1 MTEQQLKAKEFLMQA
16 YHIDIRINSKI
27 DQISSLHDLA
37 TKATSTLSDMPGSAT
52 RNVHRMEDVI
62 LKIIELEEEIHGDM
76 NNLIDLKQSIMK
88 TIKKLKCV
96 DFQAVLELRYLCM
109 KQWEQIAVNMGYSLQ
124 HIFRLHDKAL
134 KDVWVILKD
143 ES

>member
-76 NNLIDLKQSIMK
+76 SNLIDLKQCIMQ
-88 TIKKLKCV
+88 TIKKLKVV
-96 DFQAVLELRYLCM
+96 DFQTVLEFRYLCM

>member
-27 DQISSLHDLA
+27 DQIFSLHDLA

-76 NNLIDLKQSIMK
+76 NNLIDLKQCIMQ
-88 TIKKLKCV
+88 TIKKLKGV
-96 DFQAVLELRYLCM
+96 DFQTILELRYLCM

-134 KDVWVILKD
+134 KDVWEILKD

>member
-1 MTEQQLKAKEFLMQA
+1 
-16 YHIDIRINSKI
+16 
-27 DQISSLHDLA
+27 
-37 TKATSTLSDMPGSAT
+37 MPGSAT

-76 NNLIDLKQSIMK
+76 NNLIDLKQCIMQ
-88 TIKKLKCV
+88 TIKKLKGV
-96 DFQAVLELRYLCM
+96 DFQTVLEFRYLCM

-134 KDVWVILKD
+134 KDVWEILKD

>member
-62 LKIIELEEEIHGDM
+62 LKIIELEEEIHVDM
-76 NNLIDLKQSIMK
+76 NNLIDLKQCIMQ
-88 TIKKLKCV
+88 TIKGLKGV
-96 DFQAVLELRYLCM
+96 DFQTILELRYLCM

-134 KDVWVILKD
+134 KEVWEILKE

>member
-1 MTEQQLKAKEFLMQA
+1 MTEHQLKAKEFLMQA

-62 LKIIELEEEIHGDM
+62 LKIINLEEEIRGDM
-76 NNLIDLKQSIMK
+76 NDLIDIKQCIMQ
-88 TIKKLKCV
+88 TIKKLNGV
-96 DFQAVLELRYLCM
+96 DFQTVLEFRYLCM
-109 KQWEQIAVNMGYSLQ
+109 NQWEQIAVNMGYSLQ

-134 KDVWVILKD
+134 KDVWEIIKD

>member
-62 LKIIELEEEIHGDM
+62 LKIIELEEEIRGDM

-88 TIKKLKCV
+88 TIKKLKSV

-134 KDVWVILKD
+134 KDVWEILKD

>member
-62 LKIIELEEEIHGDM
+62 LKIIELEEEIRGDM
-76 NNLIDLKQSIMK
+76 KNLIDLKQCIMQ
-88 TIKKLKCV
+88 TIKKLKGA
-96 DFQAVLELRYLCM
+96 DLQTVLEFRYLCM

-124 HIFRLHDKAL
+124 HIFRLHAKAL
-134 KDVWVILKD
+134 KDVWEILKD

>member
-76 NNLIDLKQSIMK
+76 NNLIDLKQSIMQ
-88 TIKKLKCV
+88 TIKKLKGV
-96 DFQAVLELRYLCM
+96 DFQTVLESRYLCM

-134 KDVWVILKD
+134 KDVWEILKD

>member
-76 NNLIDLKQSIMK
+76 NNLIDLKQCIMQ
-88 TIKKLKCV
+88 TIKKLEGV
-96 DFQAVLELRYLCM
+96 DFQTVLEFRYLCM

-134 KDVWVILKD
+134 KEVWEILKD

>member
-76 NNLIDLKQSIMK
+76 NNLIDLKQCIMQ
-88 TIKKLKCV
+88 TIKKLKGV
-96 DFQAVLELRYLCM
+96 DFQTVLEFRYLCM

-134 KDVWVILKD
+134 KDVWEILKD